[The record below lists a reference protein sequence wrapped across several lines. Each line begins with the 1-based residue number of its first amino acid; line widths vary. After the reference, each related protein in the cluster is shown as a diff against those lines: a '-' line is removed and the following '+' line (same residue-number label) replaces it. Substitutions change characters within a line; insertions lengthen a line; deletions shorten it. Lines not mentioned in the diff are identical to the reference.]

1 MIKIQYINRK
11 AQYDKAIITVEDHVS
26 CRCQPLSSS
35 ASSRE
40 PNARSSA
47 QSNPKPASPQQP
59 PLSSHLPP
67 PLPRSVPPTSLKTH
81 VSKADLHRHD
91 DLKHNQ
97 QRHDYEEHE
106 PVPRQW
112 QQGSYTQL
120 VHWTQPRL
128 HQTPTHAQSGV
139 QQVVLGV
146 LERVSSR
153 PSEAKAE
160 HSVMGSTRQLVHGSG
175 YDGSKDESGN
185 SDGESH
191 RGQQELSR
199 HQQRQHLH
207 QQHENHHGQNS
218 PHQSDRGTLE
228 DQELSAQRNLT
239 ATQSENAFPPINAT
253 QPAVT
258 QQKTTRP
265 STASQK
271 DSASAPKSSEVINH
285 TQTETKTGSEN
296 EEHERAESGSSVSKD
311 TAGAELGDRG
321 KDKDSKL
328 TSGSGYL
335 TERERRQQILETVQR
350 ELDRETQVHPQ
361 HPQQSLSP
369 TTFKTGNA
377 QLRKRDLVYLGIRMV

>member
-35 ASSRE
+35 VSSRE
-40 PNARSSA
+40 PTVHSST
-47 QSNPKPASPQQP
+47 QSNPKPALPQQP
-59 PLSSHLPP
+59 PLSSHLSL
-67 PLPRSVPPTSLKTH
+67 PLPRSIPPTSLKTH

-97 QRHDYEEHE
+97 QRYDSEEHE

-128 HQTPTHAQSGV
+128 HQTPTHVQSGV

-146 LERVSSR
+146 LERVSSW

-160 HSVMGSTRQLVHGSG
+160 HSVMGSTQQLVHGSG
-175 YDGSKDESGN
+175 YDGNKDESGTRVAN
-185 SDGESH
+185 SDGELH
-191 RGQQELSR
+191 HTDHMQRQQELLH

-207 QQHENHHGQNS
+207 QQHENHHQQNS
-218 PHQSDRGTLE
+218 PHQFNHGTME
-228 DQELSAQRNLT
+228 DQELRTQQNLN
-239 ATQSENAFPPINAT
+239 APQSDNAFPPVNAT
-253 QPAVT
+253 QPTIT
-258 QQKTTRP
+258 QQKTTNP
-265 STASQK
+265 LTTSQK
-271 DSASAPKSSEVINH
+271 DSVRTPKSSEVINH
-285 TQTETKTGSEN
+285 RQTETTSQN
-296 EEHERAESGSSVSKD
+296 EEHERAESGSSISKD

-328 TSGSGYL
+328 TSGNGYL
-335 TERERRQQILETVQR
+335 TEQERRQQILETVQM

-369 TTFKTGNA
+369 TTFKTGIA
-377 QLRKRDLVYLGIRMV
+377 QLWIGMM